1 MNKRTTVIV
10 KKLSFDDDFKPTV
23 EPGIYTALIEE
34 FPKNGKILDVM
45 TTPVGIFIA
54 IEAELTD
61 TGVIFTNE
69 TDLIMVMNEVKFSK
83 TPEFDAWFEDRMAKL
98 HEEGSTGVV
107 IKPIRDEYEFIKH
120 DFIFKK
126 SFYIHSYKFSQFDLQ
141 V

>member
-45 TTPVGIFIA
+45 TNPVGIFIA

-69 TDLIMVMNEVKFSK
+69 TDLIMVMHGLTIE
-83 TPEFDAWFEDRMAKL
+83 
-98 HEEGSTGVV
+98 
-107 IKPIRDEYEFIKH
+107 
-120 DFIFKK
+120 
-126 SFYIHSYKFSQFDLQ
+126 
-141 V
+141 

>member
-10 KKLSFDDDFKPTV
+10 KKLNFKDDFKPTV
-23 EPGIYTALIEE
+23 EPGIYTALIED
-34 FPKNGKILDVM
+34 FPKNGKILEVM
-45 TTPVGIFIA
+45 STPVGIHIA
-54 IEAELTD
+54 IETELTD

-69 TDLIMVMNEVKFSK
+69 IDIIMVINEAKFSK
-83 TPEFDAWFEDRMAKL
+83 TPEFDAWFEDKMSKL
-98 HEEGSTGVV
+98 HEEGSTGIVV
-107 IKPIRDEYEFIKH
+107 KPVRDEYEFIKH

>member
-45 TTPVGIFIA
+45 TNPVGIFIA
-54 IEAELTD
+54 IEAELT
-61 TGVIFTNE
+61 E
-69 TDLIMVMNEVKFSK
+69 TDLIMVMNEIKFSK
-83 TPEFDAWFEDRMAKL
+83 TPEFDAWFDDRIAKL
-98 HEEGSTGVV
+98 HEEGSMGVV
-107 IKPIRDEYEFIKH
+107 IKPIRDEYEFIHH